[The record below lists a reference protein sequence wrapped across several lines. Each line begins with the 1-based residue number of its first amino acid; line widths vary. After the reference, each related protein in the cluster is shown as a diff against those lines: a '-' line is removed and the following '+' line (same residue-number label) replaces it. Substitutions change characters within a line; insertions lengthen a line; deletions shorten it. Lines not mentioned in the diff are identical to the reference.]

1 MSLVKTLSR
10 SSYSWSQID
19 LTTQKQILIIDVEKF
34 NDPFKS
40 RVRNS
45 CSWSGGKRKIIDL
58 DEDKPF
64 KCGLCLYSTRKKNN
78 LKAHMRTHS
87 GTKPFRCDECGL
99 RFTHKSYLQKHEK
112 TCASKDTID
121 ITSDEESLSN
131 VVGKII
137 DPSQNDTSLQISQKS
152 FKCGECFYSTR
163 KKNNLKSH
171 LRIHSGVK
179 PYQCDLCFADSRLL
193 TRSI

>member
-40 RVRNS
+40 RARN
-45 CSWSGGKRKIIDL
+45 GGKRKTIDL
-58 DEDKPF
+58 DDDKPF
-64 KCGLCLYSTRKKNN
+64 KCELCSYSTRRKNN

-87 GTKPFRCDECGL
+87 GTKPYRCDECGL
-99 RFTHKSYLQKHEK
+99 TFTHKSYLQKHDK
-112 TCASKDTID
+112 TCANKDIIN

-131 VVGKII
+131 TPVAGR
-137 DPSQNDTSLQISQKS
+137 D
-152 FKCGECFYSTR
+152 
-163 KKNNLKSH
+163 
-171 LRIHSGVK
+171 
-179 PYQCDLCFADSRLL
+179 
-193 TRSI
+193 